1 MQHIYIY
8 IFFFFKKNSKEQFFK
23 DLTINSLK
31 IDVKK
36 FIMATLK
43 RKMTFRKEHRNH
55 AEKLL
60 NDIDQNLD
68 DRVKIKP
75 LINSLTEKHSLIKQL
90 GNEFLELIESEN
102 DIEKEIESTYEFSDK
117 LQIAFA
123 QLENIL
129 SEQNNNGKSSTIT
142 TVSLVTNNNPE
153 PSRVRLPKL
162 EIPTFL
168 GDALQWKSFWDQCNA
183 TIHSSTVIPNI
194 EHFIFISDRFE
205 L

>member
-1 MQHIYIY
+1 
-8 IFFFFKKNSKEQFFK
+8 
-23 DLTINSLK
+23 
-31 IDVKK
+31 
-36 FIMATLK
+36 MATLK

-162 EIPTFL
+162 EIPTFF

-183 TIHSSTVIPNI
+183 TIHSSTVIPNT